1 MPAYRARLTAIYR
14 AGEIEIPLVRE
25 GADCLAELPEQK
37 IELRTDEYNFLGGEW
52 GRDIP
57 RGCARLFLTLTPL
70 LEYCTVAQMQANL
83 RERELQLMQN
93 RRGTLDLYEGY
104 HSGVPFLRTRWQ
116 AVVREISS
124 RQLLPMDDALC
135 DPSHTQSSLQG
146 RANATISVTFSL
158 TLPTMI

>member
-37 IELRTDEYNFLGGEW
+37 IELRTDEYNF
-52 GRDIP
+52 
-57 RGCARLFLTLTPL
+57 RLFLTLTPL